1 MQQII
6 IGLTVSSV
14 LVMSAHAETL
24 VFPSTNDLPAA
35 VVDKAVPPLNY
46 AMPSYSPQQNQG
58 YTFPPL
64 QQPMA
69 QQPTSSQQ
77 AAYNSPS
84 SYTFPPLQQQSASS
98 QTSTPSSTMSSMW
111 SNPMGQ
117 FNQAMPLPTSP
128 YTLPAMPMMTM
139 PNMPSRM
146 PIMSWPAYP
155 TVQQNAAT
163 QPNYPT
169 TPANAATLPTYP
181 AATQQ
186 NTQQLQHLQSNL
198 QNLQQQQ
205 TSLVSQ
211 TQQRLSDQE
220 KLISNLQQQLQDAK
234 QSKGSLEDKLL
245 ALQGELATS
254 VKKAELDSCKAE
266 NSKLS
271 DQVTEMSSQ
280 ADTLLEVTQQFA
292 ELRQDFAKLENQNQ
306 QLADSLATQPA
317 AITPAP
323 QTLAALPIA
332 QTQQTSA
339 QSHNEAKPKAAT
351 PKVTK
356 TTSSSPTAQTASE
369 SAAPVKPATEETVK
383 TQAVA
388 SKTTPEPKTEPELAT
403 EVDPTQTITAKES
416 AKPAPQTQETRA
428 ETPTKEQSAATL
440 TNTMA
445 TEQSPEPS
453 IHKAATP
460 STDTQLQFPAE
471 TVTEAGTTPSSTE
484 PVAALN
490 KATTPAIGQMTES
503 SSAEANS
510 VTKQAATKTD
520 SKDAATTATNAV
532 ESAPIADD
540 QDGIPSASDLCL
552 QTPVNTE
559 VNPLGCHDAATIRLD
574 GIRFTDDSA
583 ILAPSSA
590 TALAKLN
597 KVLQQHPSLHVEI
610 SGHTNQ
616 QTDRKA
622 NKKLSQQ
629 RAEVIMKDL
638 QQQGIPKAQL
648 RAKGYGDSQMDHTE
662 EQQQQIELKILYWA
676 D

>member
-46 AMPSYSPQQNQG
+46 AMPTYSPQQNQG

-64 QQPMA
+64 QQPMT
-69 QQPTSSQQ
+69 QQPASSQQ

-98 QTSTPSSTMSSMW
+98 QTSTASSTMPSMW

-146 PIMSWPAYP
+146 PMMSWPAYP

-163 QPNYPT
+163 LPNYPT

-292 ELRQDFAKLENQNQ
+292 ELRQDFDKLENQNQ
-306 QLADSLATQPA
+306 QLANSLATQPT
-317 AITPAP
+317 AITPVT
-323 QTLAALPIA
+323 QTLA
-332 QTQQTSA
+332 
-339 QSHNEAKPKAAT
+339 
-351 PKVTK
+351 
-356 TTSSSPTAQTASE
+356 ASE
-369 SAAPVKPATEETVK
+369 SAAPVKPATEDAVK

-388 SKTTPEPKTEPELAT
+388 SKTTPEPKAEPELAT
-403 EVDPTQTITAKES
+403 EVEPTQTITAKES

-428 ETPTKEQSAATL
+428 ETPTKEQAAATL
-440 TNTMA
+440 TNAMA

-453 IHKAATP
+453 IHKTATP

-471 TVTEAGTTPSSTE
+471 TVTETGTTPSSTE

-490 KATTPAIGQMTES
+490 KATTPAIGQMTEP
-503 SSAEANS
+503 SSAAANS

-520 SKDAATTATNAV
+520 SKNAATTATNAV